1 MQDRTTGQQSS
12 NEGLYL
18 TLFAI
23 AFIIG
28 ATLITWHEVR
38 YNIQDTALETTFA
51 IFKLMNPYLFVC
63 AAAIYILV
71 QGGTMLAER
80 YLRRRYA
87 EGREEGIAE
96 GKVEGREE
104 ARAEFSNAWKRIL
117 DAHPNK
123 TAAELRQMLDNG
135 ELHTDA

>member
-1 MQDRTTGQQSS
+1 MQDRTTGPQTS

-23 AFIIG
+23 AFVIG
-28 ATLITWHEVR
+28 VTLITWHEVR
-38 YNIQDTALETTFA
+38 YNAQDTALETTFA

-87 EGREEGIAE
+87 EG
-96 GKVEGREE
+96 KVEGREE
-104 ARAEFSNAWKRIL
+104 ARAEFNNAWKRIL